1 MVQHKTAIVV
11 GAGIVGLAT
20 ARALALKGCNVTVIE
35 KSTKAVGASVRNFGM
50 LWPVGQPDGVLYNR
64 AIRSKN
70 IWKEIADAAGIW
82 YDELGS
88 LHVAYHADEWLVLQE
103 LAAAFSQSGRPVS
116 LLSPDAIL
124 QQYKGIQPKGLLG
137 GLYSSTETI
146 VDPRDAIAQIPSFL
160 ESKLGVHFIWGRAVS
175 RIQTGR
181 VWIGNQILEADV
193 VCVCTGSDF
202 ETLYPELFQQQ
213 AITKSK
219 LQMMRFA
226 APIPQYHMGVSLC
239 GGLSLIHYNS
249 FKVAP
254 SLSILKDRYH
264 SEMPDYIKWGIHVML
279 SQNNQFEITVGDSHE
294 YGLTFDPFDK
304 AHINELILSY
314 LNQFAITDGWKLL
327 QSWHGIYPKMTDGTS
342 DLFLSAE
349 KDVYILNGI
358 GGAGMTLSFGF
369 AEEKINSIG
378 L

>member
-1 MVQHKTAIVV
+1 MGQHKTAIVV

-20 ARALALKGCNVTVIE
+20 ARALALKGCSVTVIE
-35 KSTKAVGASVRNFGM
+35 KSTQAVGASVRNFGM
-50 LWPVGQPDGVLYNR
+50 LWPVGQPDGLLYNR

-82 YDELGS
+82 YDEVGS

-103 LAAAFSQSGRPVS
+103 LAEAFSQSGRPVS
-116 LLSPDAIL
+116 LLSPGAIL
-124 QQYKGIQPKGLLG
+124 QQYKGVQPKGLLG

-146 VDPRDAIAQIPSFL
+146 VDPRDAIAQIPAFL
-160 ESKLGVHFIWGRAVS
+160 ESKLGVQFIWGSAVS
-175 RIQTGR
+175 RVQTGK
-181 VWIGNQILEADV
+181 VWIGNKEMQADV
-193 VCVCTGSDF
+193 LCICSGADF

-226 APIPQYHMGVSLC
+226 AATPQYKMGVSLC

-254 SLSILKDRYH
+254 SLSLLKDRYQ

-294 YGLTFDPFDK
+294 YGLSFDPFDK

-314 LNQFAITDGWKLL
+314 LDQFAITDGWKLL

-342 DLFLSAE
+342 DLFLSPE
-349 KDVYILNGI
+349 KDVYVLNGI

>member
-1 MVQHKTAIVV
+1 MGQHKTAIVV

-20 ARALALKGCNVTVIE
+20 ARALALKGCRVTVIE
-35 KSTKAVGASVRNFGM
+35 KSTQAVGASVRNFGM
-50 LWPVGQPDGVLYNR
+50 LWPVGQPDGELYNR
-64 AIRSKN
+64 AIRSKT
-70 IWKEIADAAGIW
+70 IWKEISNAAGIW
-82 YDELGS
+82 YDEVGS

-124 QQYKGIQPKGLLG
+124 QQYKGVQPRGLLG

-146 VDPRDAIAQIPSFL
+146 VDPRDAIAKIPSYL
-160 ESKLGVHFIWGRAVS
+160 ENKLGVQFIWGRAVS
-175 RIQTGR
+175 RIQTGK
-181 VWIGNQILEADV
+181 VWIGNQELQADV
-193 VCVCTGSDF
+193 LCVCTGADF

-226 APIPQYHMGVSLC
+226 AATPKYRMGVSLC

-264 SEMPDYIKWGIHVML
+264 NEMPEYIKWGIHVML

-304 AHINELILSY
+304 AYINELILSY
-314 LNQFAITDGWKLL
+314 LTQFAITNGWKLL

-342 DLFLSAE
+342 DLFLSPE

-369 AEEKINSIG
+369 AEEKINSISI
-378 L
+378 